1 MTEQQPELEPVAYMR
16 PDKGHLTFHKS
27 VAYVP
32 LYTEPPKRKWVGLTE
47 EEYEAMAEQYV
58 TNCYFDTLKYA
69 KAIEAKL
76 KEKNT

>member
-47 EEYEAMAEQYV
+47 EEIQQGNKQSWVTQQAFESAVWWAEQ
-58 TNCYFDTLKYA
+58 
-69 KAIEAKL
+69 KL
-76 KEKNT
+76 KEKNA